1 MLGVLQFLKQFQ
13 LFEAEIVDHKL
24 VGLGTSVVVA
34 ESCLEFCTDL
44 LTGQFQGM
52 LYDGRERLIADVT
65 IELELLGCLGDF
77 ATQDNGLS
85 GWFIGDQSVDLG
97 PQLGRDA
104 LKGGCGGYHRRH
116 SVQFWVLYYWC

>member
-65 IELELLGCLGDF
+65 VKQVLPGRLGDF
-77 ATQDNGLS
+77 AAQDDGLS
-85 GWFIGDQSVDLG
+85 GWIIGDKSVDLVS
-97 PQLGRDA
+97 QLARDA
-104 LKGGCGGYHRRH
+104 LQGGCGGTH
-116 SVQFWVLYYWC
+116 